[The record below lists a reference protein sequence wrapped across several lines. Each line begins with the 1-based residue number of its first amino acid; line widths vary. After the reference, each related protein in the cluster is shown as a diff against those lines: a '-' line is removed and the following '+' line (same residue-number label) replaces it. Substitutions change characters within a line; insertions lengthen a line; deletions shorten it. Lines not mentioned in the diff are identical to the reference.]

1 MLSTLLKAASSK
13 PPIQYIAEST
23 TQGSTGPSVSTV
35 VVNKPTGTAAGDL
48 MIMVGAIGSTTAGRT
63 WTGDTGWTEVADQ
76 GAIPSLR
83 VAYKVAGAS
92 EPSSYT
98 FTISSATGTGIAASI
113 LTYRY
118 AAYDTIGA
126 FTSGTDPLVLP
137 SVTATSN
144 LSVLIAAGA
153 RAAASITLGTP
164 TGMTARVTDSDA
176 TAPSYK
182 ICDQSVNAG
191 ATGTRS
197 MSTGSAG
204 NVAGIMLVIKPA

>member
-1 MLSTLLKAASSK
+1 MLSMLLKTASSQL
-13 PPIQYIAEST
+13 PIQYIGEST
-23 TQGSTGPSVSTV
+23 TQTSTATFSTV
-35 VVNKPTGTAAGDL
+35 VVSKPTGTTQGDL
-48 MIMVGAIGSTTAGRT
+48 MIMIGAIGSGTSRT

-76 GAIPSLR
+76 NSPPNLR

-98 FTISSATGTGIAASI
+98 FAISSSTNSGIAASI

-126 FTSGTDPLVLP
+126 FTSGTNPLILP
-137 SVTATSN
+137 SVTASKN

-153 RAAASITLGTP
+153 RVDANTVLGTP
-164 TGMTARVTDSDA
+164 TGMTARVTNSDS
-176 TAPSYK
+176 TRPSYK
-182 ICDQSVNAG
+182 ICDQSVDAG

-197 MSTGSAG
+197 MSSGST
-204 NVAGIMLVIKPA
+204 NEVAGIMLVIKPA